1 MKDLTRINEHIHRL
15 VVPYKDIFTTVYFIQ
30 DQDQVIVFDT
40 ASGPEDVENYILPA
54 MKELGIT
61 AEMVRYVFVSHN
73 HRDHAFGVARFLQEF
88 PKACLITPNAKLAK
102 ENENYQVLMPK
113 DGDAV
118 MENFRV
124 VMIPGHTKDSVAL
137 LDLRTATLVT
147 GDCLQMYG
155 IFGSDNWGSNIRFPA
170 EHLEALKKVAAMDI
184 ATVVTAHDYHPHGFM
199 VQGKENIPACLDSCS
214 APLLK
219 VKALIAENPQCS
231 DEEIARIYNNAD
243 KVPTI
248 GAHVAAA
255 VREAV
260 EAGKM

>member
-1 MKDLTRINEHIHRL
+1 MKNLTRINEHIHRL

-30 DQDQVIVFDT
+30 NQGKTIVFDT
-40 ASGPEDVENYILPA
+40 AAGPGDVEDYILPA

-61 AEMVRYVFVSHN
+61 AEMMRYVFVSHN
-73 HRDHAFGVARFLQEF
+73 HRDHSFGVERFLQEY
-88 PKACLITPNAKLAK
+88 PNACLVTPSAKLAQD
-102 ENENYQVLMPK
+102 NENYQVMMPG
-113 DGDAV
+113 DGDII
-118 MENFRV
+118 MEDFRV

-155 IFGSDNWGSNIRFPA
+155 IFGSGDWGSNIHFPA
-170 EHLEALKKVAAMDI
+170 EHLEALKKVGAMDI
-184 ATVVTAHDYHPHGFM
+184 AAVVTAHDYHPYGFM
-199 VQGKENIPACLDSCS
+199 VQGRENVLACLNSC
-214 APLLK
+214 AEPLLK

-231 DEEIARIYNNAD
+231 DGQIAIMYNNAD

-260 EAGKM
+260 NAGRM